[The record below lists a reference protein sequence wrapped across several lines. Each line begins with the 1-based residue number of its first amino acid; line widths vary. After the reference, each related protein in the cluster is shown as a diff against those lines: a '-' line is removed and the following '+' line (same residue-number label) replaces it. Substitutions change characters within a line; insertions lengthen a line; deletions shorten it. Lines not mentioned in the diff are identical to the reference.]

1 MAIFVEVWKLIIVDT
16 TRAIWLCH
24 RARED
29 SLNGVHDGGGTSL
42 CVASVCGYSDYI
54 GKTEKK
60 NIGGVLLDDA
70 ASETIT
76 KPSKDQQKEI
86 IVPPGETAIE
96 TTGESGVQQSSIHL
110 SPTYL
115 LVRAWNKTS

>member
-1 MAIFVEVWKLIIVDT
+1 MAVVVEVWKLIVIDT

-42 CVASVCGYSDYI
+42 CVASVCGHSDYVE
-54 GKTEKK
+54 KTKKK

-86 IVPPGETAIE
+86 IVPPGESAIE
-96 TTGESGVQQSSIHL
+96 ATGESGCSTVIDPL
-110 SPTYL
+110 IPDISPRPSL
-115 LVRAWNKTS
+115 E